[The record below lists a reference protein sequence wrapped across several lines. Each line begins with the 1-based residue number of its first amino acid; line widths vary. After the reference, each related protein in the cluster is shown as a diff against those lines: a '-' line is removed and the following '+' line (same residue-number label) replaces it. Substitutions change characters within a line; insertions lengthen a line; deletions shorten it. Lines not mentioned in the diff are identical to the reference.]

1 MGRTN
6 KALQGIL
13 IKHFLYENN
22 RENIIYFLLLVIDTW
37 FIAGFIVCSYP
48 VKFFLFSN
56 YPMSFNVLRH
66 VMKFCNSAV
75 LRLRSY
81 LFFVFIIFVKT
92 DILVLHCKCF
102 KMLFLYTL
110 QKLKKKKASPSRV
123 IELDKESEQRCNT
136 GKYFF

>member
-1 MGRTN
+1 
-6 KALQGIL
+6 
-13 IKHFLYENN
+13 
-22 RENIIYFLLLVIDTW
+22 
-37 FIAGFIVCSYP
+37 
-48 VKFFLFSN
+48 
-56 YPMSFNVLRH
+56 MSFNVLRH

-102 KMLFLYTL
+102 KMLFLYIL
-110 QKLKKKKASPSRV
+110 QKLKKKKASSSRV